1 MEKQLRLK
9 QVMLAASLMLSGALH
24 AMDSTDAKNLDTTSN
39 TPVTVNSDLIVEES
53 GSVDAGDILKPN
65 PDLAAKIAEVT
76 GVVSEEVIDVAKEA
90 TVVVGQEALET
101 ATTSNAGATGVVGQE
116 TLETAAPSNSWVNTA
131 WYYLT
136 GETARQETEKKAAQV
151 AERQV
156 LIAQRNAE
164 AMAAAKARV
173 AAEAAEA
180 ARLAAEA
187 QAAAQA
193 AAEAV
198 EFAEQ
203 QEVLRQL
210 QESEATKLA
219 AENAQRVAENAQR
232 AADEVANSYANRA
245 FSAAASMKN
254 SVLNRAAS
262 LKDSAMDA
270 AGNSWTSTKDAI
282 VANPGTTAA
291 VVIATAAA
299 AGSAWYVYR
308 ALYGREL
315 TTVEYITV
323 VDKLGKQD
331 IAELEKGDKA
341 NAVSAISTLKVPRV
355 DGPLKALI
363 EALKTQL
370 NNLYVAK
377 NVNDYNTALAEAL
390 NRLEEAAK
398 PKPVAQD
405 VPATTTTVTA
415 QARAA
420 VNAVWG
426 YFTPK
431 QTTPSIAQMNKAL
444 EQSLAVLDNNTQGT
458 ANVIVNRVTV
468 ESDGESSKT
477 TATTPST
484 TQVINQGS
492 NVADQAVV
500 AKPVSVNTQTA
511 TVTKRPTISFQ
522 SVRAIRPTSQFK
534 ALEIA
539 NIDAD
544 YIMQSI
550 DNQRVLIALIFTNCT
565 FNNSAED
572 YKKANKTLEE
582 ILNNAIADAQDVT
595 RQQELQ
601 TLKTACGAAYK
612 ADLAALKAYNTTK

>member
-1 MEKQLRLK
+1 METQLRLK
-9 QVMLAASLMLSGALH
+9 QIMLAASLILSGALH
-24 AMDSTDAKNLDTTSN
+24 AMDPMDPMAQENAGNLLNPTPAVEMMPVLTQPVPVLTQPEGKVDALFPKLVEKITHA
-39 TPVTVNSDLIVEES
+39 VTEE
-53 GSVDAGDILKPN
+53 SVDATG
-65 PDLAAKIAEVT
+65 AVAE
-76 GVVSEEVIDVAKEA
+76 
-90 TVVVGQEALET
+90 ET
-101 ATTSNAGATGVVGQE
+101 I
-116 TLETAAPSNSWVNTA
+116 ETAATTWSDRFGYVWS
-131 WYYLT
+131 
-136 GETARQETEKKAAQV
+136 ETKRLKKAFD
-151 AERQV
+151 ENIYDPY
-156 LIAQRNAE
+156 LSAE
-164 AMAAAKARV
+164 ATRQKY
-173 AAEAAEA
+173 AEQVERAEQLEVMRQLQEAEA
-180 ARLAAEA
+180 ARLAA
-187 QAAAQA
+187 
-193 AAEAV
+193 AEAAKL
-198 EFAEQ
+198 AEQ

-210 QESEATKLA
+210 NEEAAK
-219 AENAQRVAENAQR
+219 
-232 AADEVANSYANRA
+232 NSYVNRIYNNA
-245 FSAAASMKN
+245 VSMKDSALN
-254 SVLNRAAS
+254 NASSLKDSALNNASSLKDSALNRAAS
-262 LKDSAMDA
+262 LKDSVVQYGSVALNA
-270 AGNSWTSTKDAI
+270 TQNGLTTAKDAI

-291 VVIATAAA
+291 AVAATAAVL
-299 AGSAWYVYR
+299 GGTWYVYKNDLLPVNVLSNR
-308 ALYGREL
+308 ARY
-315 TTVEYITV
+315 TAVEYSTFV
-323 VDKLGKQD
+323 EKLGNQD
-331 IAELEKGDKA
+331 IVELEKGDKA
-341 NAVSAISTLKVPRV
+341 KATSAISTLKVPRV
-355 DGPLKALI
+355 DGPLKTLI
-363 EALKTQL
+363 EEIKTEL
-370 NNLYVAK
+370 NDLYVAK
-377 NVNDYNTALAEAL
+377 NVNDYNTVLADAL

-468 ESDGESSKT
+468 EIDGESSKT